1 MQSTTLAQQFAA
13 KHSKGVV
20 TGAIWTVRIVRWSAT
35 AIMAAAMASNYHHQ
49 VIYLGGHVDTVTAHI
64 APVALDLLT
73 VLCARILASVVM
85 DAVSKSAA
93 IRALWFPVLASA
105 ALSAAAPGDLISK
118 LVFAGMVGLI
128 PIAEYVASH
137 VKINFKAL
145 EAAEVENAP
154 VEIVEDAPA
163 PTVKVRVTEAEKAAR
178 KRAGYDDMEKAT
190 KAAWSKKYRAR
201 IARQQEATAPTS
213 PGRVPVDAPA
223 AAELDALV
231 R

>member
-1 MQSTTLAQQFAA
+1 MQNSTLAQQFAA

-20 TGAIWTVRIVRWSAT
+20 NAAIWTVRIVRWSAT

-49 VIYLGGHVDTVTAHI
+49 VQYLETHVDWLTAHI
-64 APVALDLLT
+64 APIALDLLT

-85 DAVSKSAA
+85 HVVSKKAA

-137 VKINFKAL
+137 VKIDFKAL

-154 VEIVEDAPA
+154 AVETVITDAERERRSAIARKAAATRKRNQAAKVKTTRSPRAPKAAKVPDEIDQIEALFDVAPVSPAPA
-163 PTVKVRVTEAEKAAR
+163 
-178 KRAGYDDMEKAT
+178 
-190 KAAWSKKYRAR
+190 
-201 IARQQEATAPTS
+201 
-213 PGRVPVDAPA
+213 GR
-223 AAELDALV
+223 
-231 R
+231 

>member
-1 MQSTTLAQQFAA
+1 MSTTTLAQQFAA

-49 VIYLGGHVDTVTAHI
+49 VQYLETHVDWLTAHI
-64 APVALDLLT
+64 APIALDLLT

-85 DAVSKSAA
+85 HAVSKKAA

-137 VKINFKAL
+137 VKIDFKAL
-145 EAAEVENAP
+145 EAAEVENAVVTTEVDQQERERRSAIGRKAAATRKRNQAAKTKVIRAPRAPKAATVPDEIDQIEALFDIAP
-154 VEIVEDAPA
+154 VSPAPA
-163 PTVKVRVTEAEKAAR
+163 
-178 KRAGYDDMEKAT
+178 
-190 KAAWSKKYRAR
+190 
-201 IARQQEATAPTS
+201 
-213 PGRVPVDAPA
+213 GR
-223 AAELDALV
+223 
-231 R
+231 